1 MKDNSKRGSEKNY
14 SPDKRKANN
23 KNSSSSF
30 SPKKYGES
38 GYKKEG
44 SFKKANEDKPYGR
57 KRTNDSSYG
66 SENPRV
72 FKRRE
77 DSDKG
82 SYKGDKKPYSSKF
95 SPKNEGGFGK
105 REDGASSGYSKRPYG
120 KREDERGAGTGFK
133 KTYGK
138 REEERG
144 AGTGYK
150 KTYSKRED
158 GASSGYDKRPYGKR
172 EDERG
177 AGTGYK
183 KTYGKREDGA
193 SSGYNKRPYG
203 KREDERGEGTGF
215 KKTYGKREDERG
227 AGTGYKKTYG
237 KREDERGT
245 GSGYGKKPFDKTQSG
260 EKRFGPR
267 NDNAENNS
275 ERSFKKSYSENSRFS
290 KRENPRGDFAPSYRP
305 RSKDNTGQRDS
316 RVGRGPNVK
325 SETTWP
331 MRLNRYIA
339 MSGIC
344 ARREADKLIEQGVVK
359 VNGVVV
365 TELGAK
371 VQEGDNIKVDG
382 RKIQPEKPIYM
393 IMNKPK
399 DCITTT
405 DDEEGRHTVMDLV
418 KNFTDQRVYPV
429 GRLDRNTT
437 GVLLLTNDGDLA
449 QKLTHPSFE
458 VRKLYQVTLDKN
470 ANNGVLEQL
479 LKGVELEDGVVAA
492 DSVAF
497 PDPSDKKNIGI
508 EIHSGKN
515 RVIRRMFE
523 ALGFEVEKLDRVM
536 FGPFTKKNIARGKF
550 RLLTDHELGL
560 LKKAKKRI

>member
-1 MKDNSKRGSEKNY
+1 MKDNSKRGSDRNY

-30 SPKKYGES
+30 SPKKYGE
-38 GYKKEG
+38 GGFKKEG
-44 SFKKANEDKPYGR
+44 SFKKSNDDKPYGR

-66 SENPRV
+66 SESPRT
-72 FKRRE
+72 FKRKG
-77 DSDKG
+77 DSDTS

-95 SPKNEGGFGK
+95 SPKNEGG
-105 REDGASSGYSKRPYG
+105 YG
-120 KREDERGAGTGFK
+120 KREDERGP
-133 KTYGK
+133 
-138 REEERG
+138 
-144 AGTGYK
+144 
-150 KTYSKRED
+150 
-158 GASSGYDKRPYGKR
+158 SSGYNKKPYGKR

-193 SSGYNKRPYG
+193 SSGFNKKP
-203 KREDERGEGTGF
+203 
-215 KKTYGKREDERG
+215 YGKREDERG

-237 KREDERGT
+237 KREDGAISGYDKRPYGKREDERGSDSGYKKT
-245 GSGYGKKPFDKTQSG
+245 YGKREDERGSGSGYGKKPFDKTQSG
-260 EKRFGPR
+260 EKKFGPR
-267 NDNAENNS
+267 KEYTENNS
-275 ERSFKKSYSENSRFS
+275 ERTFKKSYSENSRFS